1 MGRQY
6 QKTTAVTLL
15 ALAAVAQYRFI
26 AHDATGYATNAGGAK
41 DSIGVSESAAG
52 VGDAFSAVTGF
63 SYLVESSGVLAEHA
77 FVRPAADGS
86 GRAEAGT
93 ATEHCGRVMPGSSAS
108 AAGQL
113 VEVRILPHRHT

>member
-6 QKTTAVTLL
+6 QKTNAVTLL

-26 AHDATGYATNAGGAK
+26 AHDASGYATSAGAAK

-52 VGDAFSAVTGF
+52 VGDAFPVVTGF
-63 SYLVESSGVLAEHA
+63 SYLVESGEALAEHA
-77 FVRPAADGS
+77 FVKPDAGGTGKAIT
-86 GRAEAGT
+86 GT
-93 ATEHCGRVMPGSSAS
+93 ATDHCGRVMPGSSAS